1 MKVSYLHG
9 LESPNYGPKID
20 WLNKNFNTYAP
31 RIEYSDSSAF
41 AEILKGCKGSDLIVG
56 SSMGG
61 YFAYIIGRHLNIP
74 TVIFNPAVVSR
85 EFDPVIIEPKGGGVK
100 NTVVLGDKDKVISG
114 SAIKRYFKSKGKGTF
129 NYETYDNGHRV
140 PKNVF
145 IESISKALKLG
156 ENKEIYNSNKIYNI
170 MDNELNKMK
179 TFEAFIGEE
188 DSVSTDDKY
197 KVADKLN
204 ECYKEIV
211 GEAKEW
217 AKDVH
222 DEHTEESYMKEN
234 AALVATL
241 AAKAL
246 KESKEHTPEQFE
258 ASINVMKEAFSKK
271 LNEVL
276 EMENKG
282 EEE

>member
-1 MKVSYLHG
+1 
-9 LESPNYGPKID
+9 
-20 WLNKNFNTYAP
+20 
-31 RIEYSDSSAF
+31 
-41 AEILKGCKGSDLIVG
+41 
-56 SSMGG
+56 
-61 YFAYIIGRHLNIP
+61 
-74 TVIFNPAVVSR
+74 
-85 EFDPVIIEPKGGGVK
+85 
-100 NTVVLGDKDKVISG
+100 
-114 SAIKRYFKSKGKGTF
+114 
-129 NYETYDNGHRV
+129 
-140 PKNVF
+140 
-145 IESISKALKLG
+145 
-156 ENKEIYNSNKIYNI
+156 

-179 TFEAFIGEE
+179 TFEAFMGEE

-211 GEAKEW
+211 EEAKEW

-241 AAKAL
+241 AADAL
-246 KESKEHTPEQFE
+246 KQSKEHTPEQFE
-258 ASINVMKEAFSKK
+258 ASINAMKDAFSKK

-276 EMENKG
+276 EMESNGKV

>member
-1 MKVSYLHG
+1 M
-9 LESPNYGPKID
+9 I
-20 WLNKNFNTYAP
+20 
-31 RIEYSDSSAF
+31 
-41 AEILKGCKGSDLIVG
+41 
-56 SSMGG
+56 
-61 YFAYIIGRHLNIP
+61 
-74 TVIFNPAVVSR
+74 
-85 EFDPVIIEPKGGGVK
+85 
-100 NTVVLGDKDKVISG
+100 
-114 SAIKRYFKSKGKGTF
+114 
-129 NYETYDNGHRV
+129 
-140 PKNVF
+140 
-145 IESISKALKLG
+145 
-156 ENKEIYNSNKIYNI
+156 
-170 MDNELNKMK
+170 NKMK
-179 TFEAFIGEE
+179 MYEVFVGEE

-241 AAKAL
+241 AANAL

-258 ASINVMKEAFSKK
+258 ASINAMKEAFSKK

-282 EEE
+282 GEEE